1 MYESIEKSH
10 PFLLIGSGTI
20 LGSWLRMY
28 ITNYFRYHHSSSY
41 FGTVLVNISSAFLL
55 GFFFAV
61 HSQLI
66 DNSLNVKSPLFLFAC
81 VGFLGSLSTFSTFII
96 DLIKT
101 FLEKKL
107 KLCFGLAFFSVF
119 AGLLLALLGLAFG
132 DV

>member
-1 MYESIEKSH
+1 
-10 PFLLIGSGTI
+10 
-20 LGSWLRMY
+20 
-28 ITNYFRYHHSSSY
+28 
-41 FGTVLVNISSAFLL
+41 
-55 GFFFAV
+55 V
-61 HSQLI
+61 HSQLV

-101 FLEKKL
+101 FLDKKL